1 MDVIFNFVNLE
12 KSDALESFTREKLT
26 KVQNKYDWIVK
37 ADVYFKKDEN
47 QKPNG
52 YISEIRLSAPGPEI
66 FAESNED
73 SFEASISKTVKD
85 IDRQCAKRKSKMKTH

>member
-12 KSDALESFTREKLT
+12 KSEALETFTRNKLN
-26 KVQNKYDWIVK
+26 KVENKYDWIVK

-52 YISEIRLSAPGPEI
+52 YISEVRLSAPGPEL

-73 SFEASISKTVKD
+73 SFEASIAKTVKD
-85 IDRQCAKRKSKMKTH
+85 VERQCSKRKSKMSTH